1 MENWKDVCR
10 RLETGELDKQ
20 LLETGY
26 ADVISARKR
35 VLGVLEGFR
44 TSFDTDENVQVS
56 VCSAPGRTEIC
67 GNHTDHQHGHVL
79 AAAVTLDFLACA
91 APNGTDKVR
100 FKSEGVLCC

>member
-44 TSFDTDENVQVS
+44 TSSVS
-56 VCSAPGRTEIC
+56 YTHLTLPTICS
-67 GNHTDHQHGHVL
+67 V
-79 AAAVTLDFLACA
+79 
-91 APNGTDKVR
+91 
-100 FKSEGVLCC
+100 